1 MRIVKRLLWSI
12 PAVSKLAGPL
22 EDFVITTVAAAGS
35 NSATAAALTTAHI
48 TTVTASD
55 GSKGVKL
62 PTGVATGD
70 TLIVVNTVADKT
82 LKVYPPS
89 GKKINGGSDD
99 AALVLL
105 ASQAGYFTAVGS
117 DNFVGA

>member
-22 EDFVITTVAAAGS
+22 EDFVVATVAAAGS
-35 NSATAAALTTAHI
+35 TKADPGVLTDAHI

-55 GSKGVKL
+55 DSKGVIL
-62 PTGVATGD
+62 PTGVALGD
-70 TLIVVNTVADKT
+70 TLIVVNTVANKT
-82 LKVYPPS
+82 LKVYPPA
-89 GKKINGGSDD
+89 GKKINGGTADV
-99 AALVLL
+99 ALVLL

>member
-35 NSATAAALTTAHI
+35 NSSTAAALTTAHI

-55 GSKGVKL
+55 GTKGVKL

-70 TLIVVNTVADKT
+70 TLIVVNTVANQT

-117 DNFVGA
+117 GNFVGA

>member
-55 GSKGVKL
+55 DSKGVKL

-70 TLIVVNTVADKT
+70 IVVVVNTVADKP
-82 LKVYPPS
+82 LKVYPPA
-89 GKKINGGSDD
+89 GKKINGGSAD

-105 ASQAGYFTAVGS
+105 ASQAGMFISLGS
-117 DNFVGA
+117 DNWVGA